1 MCCFLRSCT
10 PTGEAILIINYVC
23 ARNYIYKQSITVY
36 NSLICKNSRWIR
48 RFKLIIFNI
57 ATQSSGDCFQ
67 YKLTGIRIMLMWSI
81 SSLMLLLTARSFE
94 YFFSKIKTLVKS

>member
-48 RFKLIIFNI
+48 RFKLVIFNI
-57 ATQSSGDCFQ
+57 ATQVIAWNKDNVNVVYFKFNAAFDSAFILVCWS
-67 YKLTGIRIMLMWSI
+67 RI
-81 SSLMLLLTARSFE
+81 TFHT
-94 YFFSKIKTLVKS
+94 TLST